1 MSFDLW
7 RQMMRDRHV
16 MVLRDYEIETMYHMA
31 VAAWGRDEQMVLNP
45 SSPNEI
51 DLTKLYEQYRML
63 KILKQKEPDHAQR
76 INSEDC

>member
-7 RQMMRDRHV
+7 RQMIRDRHV

-31 VAAWGRDEQMVLNP
+31 VAAWGRNEQMALNP
-45 SSPNEI
+45 GSPNEI

-63 KILKQKEPDHAQR
+63 TILKQKETDHAR
-76 INSEDC
+76 G

>member
-16 MVLRDYEIETMYHMA
+16 MVLRDYQIETMYHMA
-31 VAAWGRDEQMVLNP
+31 AAAWGRNEQMIVHP
-45 SSPNEI
+45 GSPNEI

-63 KILKQKEPDHAQR
+63 NILNQKETDHAR
-76 INSEDC
+76 G